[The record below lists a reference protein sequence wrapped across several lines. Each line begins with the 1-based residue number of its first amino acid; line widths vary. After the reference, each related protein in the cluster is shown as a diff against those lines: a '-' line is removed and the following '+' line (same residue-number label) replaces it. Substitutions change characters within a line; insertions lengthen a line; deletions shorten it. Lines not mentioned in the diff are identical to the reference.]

1 MTPIRKGSNPVKIPF
16 AIKSSDRTFAAWANE
31 VVTAIRQL
39 EARIPTANIGRST
52 AASASQFKVSIR
64 LDGATYKVKVRP
76 GYVRTINP
84 DSAATEPVKDWM
96 PTMGGTA
103 LDDATAPEMTIT
115 DGQTV
120 YCRVA
125 TTAKGVITATPTI
138 VAADTPEAGVH
149 FQPPSADIDGDLY
162 LPIAD
167 VSITGSPVVVTITQ
181 IQQGGPI
188 VVTPNLPELKN
199 IGSKREL
206 VAART
211 PAGDTYDI
219 RTLEQLVT
227 TGAAE
232 ILKPAG
238 EGGEGNTIPF
248 RNIRKNNSDST
259 PYTITASGDSVNVL
273 FSGNADTFADLDGGQ
288 VFFDSGLATSVT
300 ASPFIPEDFDI
311 EIWGKHFTV
320 DFTAEDVTSSDGTAA
335 TAVLYVRKGRVY
347 RSNPDTGSPPAR
359 PVFKIYES
367 SVST

>member
-16 AIKSSDRTFAAWANE
+16 AIKSNDRTFAAWANE

-39 EARIPTANIGRST
+39 EARVPTANVGRGS
-52 AASASQFKVSIR
+52 AATSSQFKVSIR

-103 LDDATAPEMTIT
+103 LDDDTAPEMTVT

-120 YCRVA
+120 YCRVT
-125 TTAKGVITATPTI
+125 TTAKGVITTAPTI

-149 FQPPSADIDGDLY
+149 FQPPSASITGDLY

-181 IQQGGPI
+181 VQQGGPI

-206 VAART
+206 VSART

-219 RTLEQLVT
+219 RTLEQLIT
-227 TGAAE
+227 SGAAE
-232 ILKPAG
+232 IIKPLVGA
-238 EGGEGNTIPF
+238 EGNTIPF
-248 RNIRKNNSDST
+248 RNIRKNNSGST
-259 PYTITASGDSVNVL
+259 PYNITGTGDSVD
-273 FSGNADTFADLDGGQ
+273 FQFTGTGDTFTDLDGGI
-288 VFFDSGLATSVT
+288 VAHVDGFATSVT
-300 ASPFIPEDFDI
+300 PPPFTVEDFDI

-320 DFTAEDVTSSDGTAA
+320 DFTAEDVTSADGTAA

-347 RSNPDTGSPPAR
+347 RTNPDTGSPPAR

>member
-16 AIKSSDRTFAAWANE
+16 AIKSNDRTFAAWANE
-31 VVTAIRQL
+31 VVTALRQL
-39 EARIPTANIGRST
+39 EARIPTANIGRSS

-149 FQPPSADIDGDLY
+149 FQPPSASVTGDLY

-167 VSITGSPVVVTITQ
+167 VSISGSPAVVTITQ
-181 IQQGGPI
+181 VQQGGPI
-188 VVTPNLPELKN
+188 VVTPNLPEIKN
-199 IGSKREL
+199 VGGKFEVSKGRISS
-206 VAART
+206 
-211 PAGDTYDI
+211 GDTYDL
-219 RTLEQLVT
+219 RTLEQLSGVGEELIKGT
-227 TGAAE
+227 TPGT
-232 ILKPAG
+232 G
-238 EGGEGNTIPF
+238 DTIPF
-248 RNIRKNNSDST
+248 RRIAERATSPQVRVGQISDDIIKVEGNGYDST
-259 PYTITASGDSVNVL
+259 ETAIRRLDITVVDGLVTSLTKGGATLDGWWGTINHTHTAFGESPVTLSKTYEDGILVTVTFTPGYTSGDGTEGDPATVNFV
-273 FSGNADTFADLDGGQ
+273 TEDLD
-288 VFFDSGLATSVT
+288 T
-300 ASPFIPEDFDI
+300 
-311 EIWGKHFTV
+311 
-320 DFTAEDVTSSDGTAA
+320 
-335 TAVLYVRKGRVY
+335 
-347 RSNPDTGSPPAR
+347 
-359 PVFKIYES
+359 
-367 SVST
+367 